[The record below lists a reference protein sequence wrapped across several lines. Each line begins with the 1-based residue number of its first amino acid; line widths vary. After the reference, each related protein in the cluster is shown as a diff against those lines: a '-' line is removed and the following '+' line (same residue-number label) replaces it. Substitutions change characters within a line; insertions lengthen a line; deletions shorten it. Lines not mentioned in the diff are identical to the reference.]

1 MSEFVLWTPLF
12 SFVIFILFF
21 AIGDW
26 ISNLTDSK
34 VSGLL
39 IAMLLDLVGF
49 QTGVI
54 PASSIDDT
62 GLTALAS
69 NFAIMLILVGMGTM
83 IHIKELMAQ
92 WKTVMVA
99 LVGLVGLAL
108 CSFTISSW
116 LFGREWA
123 LCASAPISGGIIA
136 GQMTSQAALDA
147 GRADLAAFAM
157 LVIGCQGFVGIPI
170 CNFFVRKYCNGI
182 IAGTIQMGE
191 TVEVQEESK
200 KRRLLDFKWMAGDN
214 TIIAKMAIVGWL
226 GYLVSF
232 ACAGIPVLSN
242 LTNAN
247 IMYLVMGIIFCVLGF
262 LPANAHVKAHMN
274 GFLLL
279 AVLSVVPG
287 SLATLSLEDLLRMIF
302 PLVGTLIVGA
312 AFVCLFGA
320 IAGKVLHVH
329 WTIAFAIAICC
340 TIGYPGTQII
350 VDEVVRSLHCDEP
363 TRVKIYEHVLP
374 QILVSGFTSVTVASV
389 FFAGLICPLIF

>member
-39 IAMLLDLVGF
+39 IAMLLYLVGF

-116 LFGREWA
+116 LLDVSGRCA
-123 LCASAPISGGIIA
+123 LPLPSP
-136 GQMTSQAALDA
+136 
-147 GRADLAAFAM
+147 
-157 LVIGCQGFVGIPI
+157 
-170 CNFFVRKYCNGI
+170 
-182 IAGTIQMGE
+182 
-191 TVEVQEESK
+191 EESSPD
-200 KRRLLDFKWMAGDN
+200 R
-214 TIIAKMAIVGWL
+214 
-226 GYLVSF
+226 
-232 ACAGIPVLSN
+232 
-242 LTNAN
+242 
-247 IMYLVMGIIFCVLGF
+247 
-262 LPANAHVKAHMN
+262 
-274 GFLLL
+274 
-279 AVLSVVPG
+279 
-287 SLATLSLEDLLRMIF
+287 
-302 PLVGTLIVGA
+302 
-312 AFVCLFGA
+312 
-320 IAGKVLHVH
+320 
-329 WTIAFAIAICC
+329 
-340 TIGYPGTQII
+340 
-350 VDEVVRSLHCDEP
+350 
-363 TRVKIYEHVLP
+363 
-374 QILVSGFTSVTVASV
+374 
-389 FFAGLICPLIF
+389 